1 MSGVLKLIDR
11 QVAMWGIR
19 DRLGIPSQRPGVLIQ
34 DGVAY
39 GPCLLVSRETAS
51 GGNLIARQV
60 GARLGWSV
68 YDGEL
73 VDEIAR
79 VAHERRRLVESV
91 DERSRSLWEQT
102 WQQVL
107 TWAQPTDATYLH
119 ALRQVVMSLGHHGD
133 AVIVGRGARHI
144 LPSGSAVR
152 LRVIAPLEQRAARM
166 ADDEGISRSN
176 ARAKIRELDAARE
189 AFIWRTFKQHSDL
202 PVNYDL
208 VINTAEVGI
217 QAATEIV
224 LAAISA
230 KLGVGPGIPLRQA
243 RH

>member
-11 QVAMWGIR
+11 HVAMRGIR

-39 GPCLLVSRETAS
+39 GPCLLVSREIAS
-51 GGNLIARQV
+51 GGNLIARQT
-60 GARLGWSV
+60 GARLGWNV

-119 ALRQVVMSLGHHGD
+119 GLRQVVMSLGHHGD
-133 AVIVGRGARHI
+133 AVIVGRGARHL
-144 LPSGSAVR
+144 LPSGCAVR
-152 LRVIAPLEQRAARM
+152 VRVIAPLEQRAARM
-166 ADDEGISRSN
+166 AEEEGISK
-176 ARAKIRELDAARE
+176 AAALAKIRDIDAARE
-189 AFIWRTFKQHSDL
+189 AFIWRTFKQRADSPL
-202 PVNYDL
+202 NYDL

-217 QAATEIV
+217 QAATDIV
-224 LAAISA
+224 LEAISA
-230 KLGVGPGIPLRQA
+230 KLGVWPMSSSRRTLP
-243 RH
+243 